1 MIENLDPTLESYV
14 RLALAFGI
22 GLMVG
27 IERGWRARDQADGT
41 RPAGLRTFTMIGL
54 FGGIAATFPSDM
66 VLIAGFVGTTVLVAV
81 SYVTRLS
88 IDPDRSITSEVAALA
103 TFALGALAVRG
114 DIVLAAAL
122 GAVLVAVLAS
132 REWMHAAIK
141 RVEQAELKAAIQLLV
156 ISVVVLPV
164 LPNRGFGPGD
174 VLNPFELWW
183 VVVVVAGISF
193 TATAAVKFLGPRA
206 GLLWT
211 GLIGGFAS
219 STAVAVSCARLAKES
234 PSLAPILSAS
244 VGAATTVKFLRT
256 GFVAAIIYPAGFWVI
271 APSLGAAAL
280 ATLAVTI
287 WTIPRSGA
295 QSAGSANLTLKSSSD
310 LTVPLSFAVILGV
323 VTLGVHFGSQLF
335 GDLGVLIV
343 SALSGLVDVDAITVS
358 TARQAAAG
366 SSSLVMAQAVGVA
379 LAVNTLAKVAYVAAI
394 AERSMARS
402 FALIAAASLLG
413 LGVGLV
419 LA

>member
-1 MIENLDPTLESYV
+1 
-14 RLALAFGI
+14 
-22 GLMVG
+22 
-27 IERGWRARDQADGT
+27 
-41 RPAGLRTFTMIGL
+41 
-54 FGGIAATFPSDM
+54 
-66 VLIAGFVGTTVLVAV
+66 
-81 SYVTRLS
+81 
-88 IDPDRSITSEVAALA
+88 
-103 TFALGALAVRG
+103 
-114 DIVLAAAL
+114 
-122 GAVLVAVLAS
+122 
-132 REWMHAAIK
+132 MHAAIK
-141 RVEQAELKAAIQLLV
+141 RVEQAEIKAAIQLLV

-193 TATAAVKFLGPRA
+193 TATAAVKILGPRA

-219 STAVAVSCARLAKES
+219 STAVAVSCAKLAKES
-234 PSLAPILSAS
+234 PAFAPILSAS

-256 GFVAAIIYPAGFWVI
+256 GFVAAVIYPAGFWVI

-280 ATLAVTI
+280 ATLALTI
-287 WTIPRSGA
+287 WNLSRSGPK
-295 QSAGSANLTLKSSSD
+295 SSGSASLTLKSSSD
-310 LTVPLSFAVILGV
+310 LAVPLSFAAILGV
-323 VTLGVHFGSQLF
+323 VTLAVFFGNQMF

-366 SSSLVMAQAVGVA
+366 SSSAVMAKAIVVA
-379 LAVNTLAKVAYVAAI
+379 LAMNTLAHVAYI
-394 AERSMARS
+394 AVIAGLPMVRS
-402 FALIAAASLLG
+402 FAPIAVASLTG
-413 LGVGLV
+413 LSVGLV